1 MDEVVIGMLSAI
13 GSLLF
18 FGSYAVPIKMP
29 AALSLDPF
37 VFQSYKSTTCFL
49 TSWLVLL
56 YTPFKFTWWGI
67 LGALI
72 WVTNG
77 VLAIVAV
84 RWAGIGVSQSL
95 WSGLSL
101 FIAYVWGAFVFK
113 EPLKSHGLSILALL
127 VMALGMIG
135 VGFAVS
141 EKMVFQY
148 FLDIWLKLNP
158 HSTKIMDCPQLSCID
173 VQNSSEPLITYEATN
188 TCRVEEEYAHQK
200 HERENK
206 LVKGVLCAILVGGLN
221 GSFMIPLK
229 YAHKDVVGAEYLVSF
244 GIGAMTMTII
254 LLGIYMTALA
264 FHGRPLPSLYL
275 PGAAGP
281 AFLAGFLW
289 SMGNFFSIY
298 ATLYLGVALGWPL
311 VQCQLIVSAMWAV
324 FYYKEVTSTTR
335 AALLIGSSFV
345 VVLGAIMLS
354 QFGCI
359 G

>member
-1 MDEVVIGMLSAI
+1 MDEVVLGMLAAI

-37 VFQSYKSTTCFL
+37 VFQFYKSTTCFL

-95 WSGLSL
+95 WSGLTL
-101 FIAYVWGAFVFK
+101 FTAYIWGAYVLK
-113 EPLKSHGLSILALL
+113 EPLKNHSLSILALV

-141 EKMVFQY
+141 EKTVFQSL
-148 FLDIWLKLNP
+148 LDILLKLNP
-158 HSTKIMDCPQLSCID
+158 CSTKIKDCSQLSCID
-173 VQNSSEPLITYEATN
+173 AQDSSEALITCETTN
-188 TCRVEEEYAHQK
+188 NCRVEEEYGDQK
-200 HERENK
+200 YEKQNK
-206 LVKGVLCAILVGGLN
+206 LVKGALCAILVGTLN
-221 GSFMIPLK
+221 GSFMVPLK
-229 YAHKDVVGAEYLVSF
+229 YAHKDVVGVEYLVSF

-264 FHGRPLPSLYL
+264 FHGRSMPSLYL

-289 SMGNFFSIY
+289 SMGNFLSIY
-298 ATLYLGVALGWPL
+298 ATLYLGVTIGWPL

-324 FYYKEVTSTTR
+324 FFYKEVTSR
-335 AALLIGSSFV
+335 SGAALLIVSSIV

-354 QFGCI
+354 QFGSI